1 MFHHLPSTHR
11 VADWAVFSVA
21 QPHLQELAAPFG
33 LNHPDSVSN
42 LIRRAEQ
49 QLAQSP
55 KDRNLAV
62 TIVESVTKTE
72 NRV

>member
-1 MFHHLPSTHR
+1 
-11 VADWAVFSVA
+11 
-21 QPHLQELAAPFG
+21 LAAPFG

-55 KDRNLAV
+55 KDRNVAV
-62 TIVESVTKTE
+62 MIVESVTKTE